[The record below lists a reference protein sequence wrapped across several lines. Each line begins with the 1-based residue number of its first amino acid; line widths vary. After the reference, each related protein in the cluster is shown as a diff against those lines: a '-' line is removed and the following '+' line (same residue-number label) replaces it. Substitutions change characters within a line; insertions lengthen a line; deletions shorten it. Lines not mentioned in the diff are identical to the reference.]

1 MKHLTILIATILA
14 TSSAFCQQAAKNTD
28 FAFRL
33 YSEMKTTPGNIIVS
47 PNSISEAMAMVYS
60 GSGGTT
66 KEQIAKTMGFDS
78 RFGNHFS
85 SYKIL
90 NSGLAKIKSVE
101 LYRANSIWV
110 ESTFK
115 PKSSF
120 LKGNTKI
127 FGAAIFKTDF
137 LNNFNK
143 SRKDINLWVEGNTKN
158 RIVDLLPEGSLDNNT
173 RMVLVNSIYFYGKWE
188 AAFKPKATQKETFNA
203 PEKSIEVDFLHAKG
217 EYRYSK
223 TDDYRMVEVPFK
235 GKEVVLLA
243 FLPEDTS
250 GMASLEARLSPEFL
264 KQAVEKLSNEQVDLK
279 LPKIKLETESVRID
293 KHLATMGMPLAFS
306 SNADFSGIS
315 KNRDLQIDKVF
326 HKAFL
331 EFTEEGAEA
340 AAATAV
346 VISRTSVNPNN
357 DFRFWANRP
366 FIFFIWDKT
375 NNIILF
381 MGRIETPNA

>member
-1 MKHLTILIATILA
+1 MKKLTIIIAALFAGT
-14 TSSAFCQQAAKNTD
+14 SAFCQQATRNSD

-33 YSEMKTTPGNIIVS
+33 YSEMKATPGNIIVS

-60 GSGGTT
+60 GAGGTT
-66 KEQIAKTMGFDS
+66 KEQIAKTMGFDP
-78 RFGNHFS
+78 RFSKHFS
-85 SYKIL
+85 SYKSL
-90 NSGLAKIKSVE
+90 NSSLAKIKTVE
-101 LYRANSIWV
+101 FYRANSIWV
-110 ESTFK
+110 ENTFE

-120 LKGNTKI
+120 IKGNTKV

-137 LNNFNK
+137 RNNFNK

-158 RIVDLLPEGSLDNNT
+158 RIVALLPEGSLDNNT
-173 RMVLVNSIYFYGKWE
+173 RMVLVNSIYFYGSWE

-203 PEKSIEVDFLHAKG
+203 PEKPIEVNFLHAKG

-243 FLPEDTS
+243 FLPEETS

-264 KQAVEKLSNEQVDLK
+264 KQAVEKLAKAQVDLK
-279 LPKIKLETESVRID
+279 LPKIKMETESVRID
-293 KHLATMGMPLAFS
+293 NHLAALGMPIAFS
-306 SNADFSGIS
+306 SDADFSGIS
-315 KNRDLQIDKVF
+315 RNKDLQIDKVF

-331 EFTEEGAEA
+331 EFTEQGAEA

-346 VISRTSVNPNN
+346 VISRTSVNLSN

-375 NNIILF
+375 NNVILF